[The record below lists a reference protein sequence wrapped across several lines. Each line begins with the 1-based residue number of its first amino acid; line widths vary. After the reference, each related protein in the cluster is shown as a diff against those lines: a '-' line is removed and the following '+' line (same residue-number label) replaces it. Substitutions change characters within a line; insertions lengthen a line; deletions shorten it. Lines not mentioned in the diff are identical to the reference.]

1 VDGLS
6 ARDRHARRWLPEW
19 ARGFVYHVDDLGSP
33 VGQEWPVSAGQAL
46 ALLGAVEDDLGAWQA
61 EEVRLRAR

>member
-19 ARGFVYHVDDLGSP
+19 ARGFVYRVDDLTSFPGH
-33 VGQEWPVSAGQAL
+33 EWSVSAAVAL
-46 ALLGAVEDDLGAWQA
+46 DLLDELEGDIGADEALSHAH
-61 EEVRLRAR
+61 